1 MNSNRVCQWQGCTTT
16 LTGRGNIKYCEQHR
30 REAQRERSRETSQ
43 RHYERFKLKKKLRNI
58 GTTTTNCHLIKHP
71 GPSYLGSYIPFHEFY
86 YEYQDVHKLRNVT
99 FSKSVRTK
107 GEIKGLNGTH
117 QYVTGDD
124 YHTFNVSYTMKA
136 HTRCINPECPT
147 NIYGDTQGPH
157 GAITLTRDLKHC
169 ETVCQTCGTVLN
181 HPGMKDNGGG
191 RMAFTNVDIYKSGL
205 EDQPVQVI
213 AWNSYWQHTDE
224 LLERMK

>member
-117 QYVTGDD
+117 QYVTTDD
-124 YHTFNVSYTMKA
+124 YHSFNVSYTMRA
-136 HTRCINPECPT
+136 YTRCINPECPT
-147 NIYGDTQGPH
+147 NINIDYNGAKGP
-157 GAITLTRDLKHC
+157 ILLTRDLKHC
-169 ETVCQTCGTVLN
+169 ETVCNTCGTVLN
-181 HPGMKDNGGG
+181 HPGMNDNGGG